1 MNSRAPLPEAL
12 AGPRRGRAL
21 VLVPHPDDDVIGCG
35 GTASLHAL
43 QGDPVRIVV
52 VYDGAAG
59 DPDGKFGAELD
70 GQSLVERRQSE
81 ARAGGVCLGLSDYEF
96 WGYPEGHEP
105 DDAMFRAGA
114 ERIAALVREWK
125 PDFVYAPWIGEQHLD
140 HHILAR
146 IARVGVRLAGFEGR
160 AFGYEVWTPL
170 IATEIVDVTKVY
182 AMKVQALKKHESQV
196 SYGDPT
202 HYGLGLNAHRSIY
215 LPEGAHFGEGFAPL
229 GEPSDED
236 WAKVRGS

>member
-1 MNSRAPLPEAL
+1 MNERAPLPAAL
-12 AGPRRGRAL
+12 ARPAHGRVL

-35 GTASLHAL
+35 ATASLHAL

-59 DPDGKFGAELD
+59 DPDEKFDAETLI
-70 GQSLVERRQSE
+70 ERRHAE
-81 ARAGGVCLGLSDYEF
+81 ARAGGVCLGLEDYEF
-96 WGYPEGHEP
+96 WDYPEGHEP
-105 DDAMFRAGA
+105 DDTQFRAGA
-114 ERIAALVREWK
+114 ERIAQLVRDWK

-146 IARVGVRLAGFEGR
+146 IARAGLRLAEFQGR
-160 AFGYEVWTPL
+160 ALGYEVWTPL
-170 IATEIVDVTKVY
+170 VATEIVDVTSVY
-182 AMKVQALKKHESQV
+182 PMKIQALKKHESQV

-215 LPEGAHFGEGFAPL
+215 LPKGAHFGEAFAPL
-229 GEPSDED
+229 GEPSAED
-236 WAKVRGS
+236 LARVGLS

>member
-1 MNSRAPLPEAL
+1 MNTRAPLPNAL
-12 AGPRRGRAL
+12 EQPPRGRVL

-43 QGDPVRIVV
+43 QDDPVRIVV

-59 DPDGKFGAELD
+59 DPDGKYEAED
-70 GQSLVERRQSE
+70 LVARRQAE
-81 ARAGGVCLGLSDYEF
+81 ARAGGLCLGLEDYEF

-105 DDAMFRAGA
+105 DDALFRAGA

-125 PDFVYAPWIGEQHLD
+125 PDLVYAPWIGEQHLD

-146 IARVGVRLAGFEGR
+146 IALAGLALAGFEGR
-160 AFGYEVWTPL
+160 ALGYEVWTPL
-170 IATEIVDVTKVY
+170 IATEIVDVTRVY
-182 AMKVQALKKHESQV
+182 PMKVQALKKHVTQL

-215 LPEGAHFGEGFAPL
+215 LPKGAHFGEGFAPL
-229 GEPSDED
+229 GEASPED
-236 WAKVRGS
+236 LARVGLA